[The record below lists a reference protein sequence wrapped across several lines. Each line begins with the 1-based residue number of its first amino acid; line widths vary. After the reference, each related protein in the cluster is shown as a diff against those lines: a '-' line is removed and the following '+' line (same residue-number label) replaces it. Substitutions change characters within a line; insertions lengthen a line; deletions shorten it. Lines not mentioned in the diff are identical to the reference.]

1 MRSDDFSKLRA
12 PKSHRQGRSG
22 RSRSRQPH
30 GAGTPSAKA
39 RGASA
44 VLPPARRRAATVTA
58 AGCTVSS
65 PETAI
70 LIKGRET
77 RGTFI
82 SPDSQLNEQ
91 GKGQEGA
98 PKNQG
103 GGVRRVG
110 GLLRACW
117 GPRGTHLRSL
127 PTRGRGLHG
136 RVGDGTKFHSQSL
149 KRFSAQSWLPGW
161 ADPLLR
167 QQPRSFATMMSFHLS
182 PPRPR
187 HAGSRGPAR
196 GTCVCTA
203 LPGDPHHT
211 HSPPAPRAGPGAGDA
226 PSPGLTRSLLP

>member
-12 PKSHRQGRSG
+12 PESHRQGRSG

-103 GGVRRVG
+103 GGVRRWGG

-127 PTRGRGLHG
+127 PTRGRGLNG

-167 QQPRSFATMMSFHLS
+167 QQPRSFATMMSFITGVLPAPATPAPEVQREGPVCAQPS
-182 PPRPR
+182 PVTPITPTAHPRP
-187 HAGSRGPAR
+187 APVRGLGTPALQ
-196 GTCVCTA
+196 G
-203 LPGDPHHT
+203 
-211 HSPPAPRAGPGAGDA
+211 
-226 PSPGLTRSLLP
+226 